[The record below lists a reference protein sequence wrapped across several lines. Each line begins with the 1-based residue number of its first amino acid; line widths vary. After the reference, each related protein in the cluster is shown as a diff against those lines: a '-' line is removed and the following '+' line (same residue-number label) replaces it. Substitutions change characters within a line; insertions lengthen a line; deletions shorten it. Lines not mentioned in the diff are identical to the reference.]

1 MRTPKYGVV
10 GSRDEWRAKR
20 YRQAVAGQPF
30 VELAL
35 GLYFTLAVLGAAS
48 SDLFAAVPLLCVFQ
62 FGFLYMGLVSLLQ
75 QPRPGRAGVPG
86 ARSAMAGVAG
96 KRRGAALA

>member
-1 MRTPKYGVV
+1 MSTLRSLFVGTTIILLAAAAPADAQFLQAFDETLWGV
-10 GSRDEWRAKR
+10 
-20 YRQAVAGQPF
+20 QAS
-30 VELAL
+30 L
-35 GLYFTLAVLGAAS
+35 T

-96 KRRGAALA
+96 KRRGASLA